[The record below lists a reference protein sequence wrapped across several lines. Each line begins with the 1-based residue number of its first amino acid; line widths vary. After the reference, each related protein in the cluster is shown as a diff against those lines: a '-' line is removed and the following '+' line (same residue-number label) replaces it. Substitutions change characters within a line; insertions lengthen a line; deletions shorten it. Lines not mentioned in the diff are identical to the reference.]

1 MTTVEAPPEKPG
13 VTQGKVEKGA
23 GLLHEYISR
32 KLTPQ
37 QIEQERRAQLARI
50 GALRQSA
57 VLSYVARVTAM
68 PVQAPTPILYD
79 DVLPFTDM
87 LANCDGDRIAVVLE
101 THGGVGEV
109 GREMV
114 EILHERFKHVTFIVP
129 GTAKSTGTIMVL
141 GADEILMGAA
151 SSLGPIDAQIAQ
163 DGKQYSADALI
174 EGLERIKH
182 EVDTTGKLNA
192 AYIPILQ
199 KLSPGEVEHA
209 RNALQFAR
217 ETVREWLA
225 KYKFREWHQHSSTGQ
240 PVTQREKERRADEI
254 AKALCSQARW
264 RTHGRS
270 IRIADLLALRLRVT
284 NYDDDSELADAINR
298 YHVLLRLT
306 FEGGNVYKIFET
318 PAATIALRFNVQ
330 VTQIEKP
337 GVPPAKQQAQSAT
350 GDIPCPHCATPIRI
364 QIDFE
369 PGIPRSPGATRYP
382 AGGQLP
388 CPSCGKTV
396 NLKPALAEVEANLG
410 KKALDPQPTD

>member
-1 MTTVEAPPEKPG
+1 MTVVVAPPPQSLPPQQEAEKCS
-13 VTQGKVEKGA
+13 
-23 GLLHEYISR
+23 GLIHEYITR

-50 GALRQSA
+50 GELRQSA
-57 VLSYVARVTAM
+57 VLTYAARLTAM

-79 DVLPFTDM
+79 DLLPFNDM
-87 LANCDGDRIAVVLE
+87 LSNCKGERITIVLE

-129 GTAKSTGTIMVL
+129 GVAKSTGTIMVL
-141 GADEILMGAA
+141 GADEILMGSA

-174 EGLERIKH
+174 EGLDRIKD
-182 EVDTTGKLNA
+182 EVEKSGKLNA

-199 KLSPGEVEHA
+199 KLSPGELEHA

-217 ETVREWLA
+217 ETVREWLV
-225 KYKFREWHQHSSTGQ
+225 KYKFREWDRHSSTGQ
-240 PVTQREKERRADEI
+240 PVTPQEKAHRADDI
-254 AKALCSQARW
+254 AKALCSQGRW

-270 IRIADLLALRLRVT
+270 IRIADLRALHLRIT
-284 NYDDDSELADAINR
+284 NYEEDPELAEAVNR
-298 YHVLLRLT
+298 YYVLLRMT
-306 FEGGNVYKIFET
+306 FEGGNVYKIVESPT
-318 PAATIALRFNVQ
+318 ATLAMRFNLQITDIEQAGVRQ
-330 VTQIEKP
+330 VR
-337 GVPPAKQQAQSAT
+337 QQAKSVT
-350 GDIPCPHCATPIRI
+350 GDVGCPHCKTPIKI

-369 PGIPRSPGATRYP
+369 PGVPRTPDATRYP

-388 CPSCGKTV
+388 CPTCGQTV
-396 NLKPALAEVEANLG
+396 NLAPALAEVEANVG

>member
-1 MTTVEAPPEKPG
+1 MTAVVAPPPQPEAP
-13 VTQGKVEKGA
+13 QQKVEKGA
-23 GLLHEYISR
+23 GLLHEYITR
-32 KLTPQ
+32 NLTPQ

-50 GALRQSA
+50 GELRQSA
-57 VLSYVARVTAM
+57 VVTYAVRLTAM

-79 DVLPFTDM
+79 DLLPFTDM
-87 LANCDGDRIAVVLE
+87 LANCTGDRIAVVLE

-114 EILHERFKHVTFIVP
+114 EILHERFRHVTFIVP

-141 GADEILMGAA
+141 GADEILMGSA

-174 EGLERIKH
+174 EGLDRIKG
-182 EVDTTGKLNA
+182 EVEKTGKLNA

-199 KLSPGEVEHA
+199 KLSPGELEHA

-225 KYKFREWHQHSSTGQ
+225 KYKFREWERHSSTGQ
-240 PVTQREKERRADEI
+240 AVTDDEKARRADEI

-270 IRIADLLALRLRVT
+270 IRIADLRALRLKIT
-284 NYDDDSELADAINR
+284 NYEDDPVLADAINR
-298 YHVLLRLT
+298 YYVLLRMT
-306 FEGGNVYKIFET
+306 FEGGNVYKIVET
-318 PAATIALRFNVQ
+318 PAATLAMRFNLQ
-330 VTQIEKP
+330 VAQIEQA
-337 GVPPAKQQAQSAT
+337 GVRQVRQQARSVT
-350 GDIPCPHCATPIRI
+350 GDVPCPHCGTPIKI

-369 PGIPRSPGATRYP
+369 PGVPHTPGAIRYP

-396 NLKPALAEVEANLG
+396 NLEPALAEVEANVA
-410 KKALDPQPTD
+410 KKALNPQPTD